1 MGFLF
6 SGVFWGIVLCLLGVS
21 MILKVVF
28 NLDIPVF
35 RIVMAGVLIVL
46 GVRLL
51 LGVSWKGLPQAGS
64 TVLFS
69 ESDLKGTG
77 SDRNFTVLFG
87 RGTLDLGG
95 IRPEDRKDPIEFT
108 TVFGAGALRLDPA
121 VPTKVTV
128 SSAFAGAHV
137 PDGTQVA
144 FGSYVYRTPGQSDD
158 APYLDVRAT
167 VVFGEL
173 KVETP

>member
-1 MGFLF
+1 
-6 SGVFWGIVLCLLGVS
+6 LCLLGVS

-28 NLDIPVF
+28 SLDIPVF

-46 GVRLL
+46 GIRLL
-51 LGVSWKGLPQAGS
+51 LGVSWKGCPPAGN
-64 TVLFS
+64 TILFS
-69 ESDLKGTG
+69 ESEMKGGGT
-77 SDRNFTVLFG
+77 DRDFTVVFG
-87 RGTLDLGG
+87 RGTLDLTGM
-95 IRPEDRKDPIEFT
+95 RPEDHKDPIEFT
-108 TVFGAGALRLDPA
+108 TVFGAGALRLDPT

-158 APYLDVRAT
+158 APFLDVRAT